1 MKLKLQLL
9 LYIFFV
15 FGMVFFTNKGYSQ
28 INYSQ
33 DFESETFGWDTEN
46 GFFADDYLACSGFSF
61 AAEVFS
67 FPEFGAFGASSVSES
82 IGISNGQLATLSYNF
97 KILNSD
103 ETALPNSPDWG
114 TFVVEYATSLSGP
127 WSVIQTI
134 SPANHTESE
143 DCALKTATFTPTG
156 GNSVYLR
163 ITGTPNEN
171 EELYYYFYIDGITV
185 TQAASVACTG
195 TPAAMTTVAAKS
207 TVCNGE
213 GASLSLNPY
222 PISSG
227 LVFQW
232 QKSTDGVA
240 YTNIAGG
247 TGVTL
252 TAAQTVS
259 TWYRANVSCGAAGV
273 VVTSTPVQV
282 VNSGLPCL
290 CEVVFGSDVEPIT
303 RVQFAGIN
311 NVTSAVVNGTP
322 DTQNFSSLTPGQV
335 TAGSSYPIVLEGNTN
350 GPSYNNYFKVYIDFN
365 HNGNLNDPGESFEIG
380 FITGSNGT
388 DGIQATGTI
397 AIPNTATPGL
407 TYMRVFKLYNAF
419 SGDPCTNDGDDYSY
433 GQVEDYLL
441 NVAPGCLTVAPTAAN
456 TQSFCAGATVAN
468 LAATGTGVKWYLSAT
483 AGSQLG
489 AEIPLVNGTI
499 YYASQTV
506 GCESIARTAVTVTI
520 NAVTVDNIAD
530 VSACNS
536 YVLPALVNGD
546 YFTET
551 AGGGDMLSAGD
562 VITEN
567 TTLYVYKEAGITTV
581 CYAEDSFAITITNIA
596 ADDLDDVETCSDYVL
611 PVLENGAYYTAA
623 AGGGAMLSAGDV
635 ITETA
640 TVYIYAVSDVNPA
653 CTAETSFTVTISEVT
668 APDLEDVTACFEYVL
683 PALESGAY
691 YTATAGGGTMLSAGD
706 VITDNSTV
714 YVYVVSGSNPACTAE
729 SSFAVTI
736 NTPVPPSGDSVIEYL
751 SDSDILL
758 YNIQVIATGVVTW
771 YETEEDALSGE
782 NPLPEDTVIPEGGPT
797 TYYVTQ
803 TIGDCQSAPFAVT
816 VSVEILGRKDF
827 DSSTFKY
834 YPNPVNDVL
843 NLSYSKTITGVT
855 VFNLL
860 GQEVVAKNT
869 DQANV
874 QVDLSQLAAGTY
886 MVKVQAEETY
896 NVIKVVKK

>member
-1 MKLKLQLL
+1 MRLKLQLL

-15 FGMVFFTNKGYSQ
+15 FGTLLFTNKGYSQ

-33 DFESETFGWDTEN
+33 DFESETFGWDTED
-46 GFFADDYLACSGFSF
+46 GFFTDDYLACSGFCF
-61 AAEVFS
+61 QAEVFS

-127 WSVIQTI
+127 WTVIQTI

-143 DCALKTATFTPTG
+143 DCVIKTATFTPTG
-156 GNSVYLR
+156 GNTVYLR

-171 EELYYYFYIDGITV
+171 EELYYYFFVDGVTV
-185 TQAASVACTG
+185 TQAASLACTG
-195 TPAAMTTVAAKS
+195 APPAMTTIAAK
-207 TVCNGE
+207 TNICNGE

-259 TWYRANVSCGAAGV
+259 TWYRANVSCGTAGV

-397 AIPNTATPGL
+397 AIPNNATPGL
-407 TYMRVFKLYNAF
+407 TYMRVFKLYNEF
-419 SGDPCTNDGDDYSY
+419 SVDPCTNDGDDYSY

-441 NVAPGCLTVAPTAAN
+441 NVAPGCTTAAPTAAN

-483 AGSQLG
+483 VGSPLG
-489 AEIPLVNGTI
+489 AAIPLDNGTI
-499 YYASQTV
+499 YYASQTI
-506 GCESIARTAVTVTI
+506 GCESITRAAVTVTI
-520 NAVTVDNIAD
+520 NAVTVDNVAD
-530 VSACNS
+530 VSACNN
-536 YVLPALVNGD
+536 YVLPALVNGN

-551 AGGGDMLSAGD
+551 DGGGDMLSAGD
-562 VITEN
+562 IITEN
-567 TTLYVYKEAGITTV
+567 TTLYVYKEVGTTTV
-581 CYAEDSFAITITNIA
+581 CSAEDSFVITITNIA
-596 ADDLDDVETCSDYVL
+596 VDDLDDVSTCSDYVL

-623 AGGGAMLSAGDV
+623 AGGGSVLSAGDV

-640 TVYIYAVSDVNPA
+640 TIYIYAVSDVNPA
-653 CTAETSFTVTISEVT
+653 CSAENSFTVTINEVT
-668 APDLEDVTACFEYVL
+668 APDLDDVTACFEYVL
-683 PALESGAY
+683 PVLENGAY
-691 YTATAGGGTMLSAGD
+691 YTATAGGGTMLAAGN
-706 VITDNSTV
+706 VITENATV
-714 YVYVVSGSNPACTAE
+714 YVYVVSGSNPACNAE
-729 SSFAVTI
+729 SSFAITI
-736 NTPVPPSGDSVIEYL
+736 NAPVPPSGNSTVEYI
-751 SDSDILL
+751 SNEDVLL
-758 YNIQVIATGVVTW
+758 YDIEVTATGVVAW
-771 YETEEDALSGE
+771 YETEEDAESGE
-782 NPLPEDTVIPEGGPT
+782 NPLSEDTIVPAGTT
-797 TYYVTQ
+797 TYYATQ
-803 TIGDCQSAPFAVT
+803 TIGECESAPFAVT
-816 VSVEILGRKDF
+816 VDVVLGVKGF
-827 DSSTFKY
+827 NSAAFNY

-843 NLSYSKTITGVT
+843 NLSYSNTITGVT

-869 DQANV
+869 DQNV
-874 QVDLSQLAAGTY
+874 VQIDLSQLAAGTY
-886 MVKVQAEETY
+886 MVKVQSEDAY
-896 NVIKVVKK
+896 KVIKLVKR